1 MLRKCSKEII
11 FQNLKFFLKKKT
23 ISNVYGDD
31 VTGLVY
37 WSLFLSSLL
46 SYIILVYD
54 ISSTIVTY
62 NTQHSIVLPS

>member
-37 WSLFLSSLL
+37 
-46 SYIILVYD
+46 
-54 ISSTIVTY
+54 
-62 NTQHSIVLPS
+62 